1 MNETFIQGLTLSAIG
16 LGMVFGALLLLW
28 ALIAV
33 LTRLRLPGRVDQA
46 EDNPEVLAELRTAK
60 PAAVPSQDEMAA
72 IAAVLALL
80 RAERD
85 AEIDP
90 AQAPATCPD
99 PLGSCWLRPPITA
112 LAATAHPTP
121 RLAIEPRKPLQT
133 TPKRKIDHANVS
145 REKSLTSHLW

>member
-1 MNETFIQGLTLSAIG
+1 MNEAFIQGLTLSAIG

-33 LTRLRLPGRVDQA
+33 LTRLRLPSRVDQA

-85 AEIDP
+85 AES
-90 AQAPATCPD
+90 T
-99 PLGSCWLRPPITA
+99 LRRRLPPVLTRWVA
-112 LAATAHPTP
+112 VGYGRQLQPWQPP
-121 RLAIEPRKPLQT
+121 RIR
-133 TPKRKIDHANVS
+133 RHG
-145 REKSLTSHLW
+145 